1 MSQTFLYLTT
11 KRYQYEK
18 KAKEAEM
25 KEMAHRKED
34 ALMTIEKAESRRQRK
49 LEMLEN
55 KDFSNTTRMSREFY
69 AILGPGDPKILSA
82 MAMVMRISGTL
93 CVLVLAGFLC

>member
-1 MSQTFLYLTT
+1 
-11 KRYQYEK
+11 
-18 KAKEAEM
+18 
-25 KEMAHRKED
+25 MAHRKED
-34 ALMTIEKAESRRQRK
+34 AAMTIKKAESRRQRQ

-93 CVLVLAGFLC
+93 CVLVLAGFLCLVNLVKSVSTQEKSNFPKAMNR